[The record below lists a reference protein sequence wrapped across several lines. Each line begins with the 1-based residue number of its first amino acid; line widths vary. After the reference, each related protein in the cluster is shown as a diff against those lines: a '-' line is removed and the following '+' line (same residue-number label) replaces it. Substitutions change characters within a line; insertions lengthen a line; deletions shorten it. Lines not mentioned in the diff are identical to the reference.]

1 MEIERG
7 QRPILCGPLHSAQ
20 GKAYPSPLLVGG
32 QVPGTVPGAWGGGY
46 EARIWQACCK
56 PLLPTL
62 GDEWPAR
69 PLRDPPGLSGQPG
82 SPGARGAAP
91 TRRVVTALGAPGG
104 LSVRARA
111 LAAETRHLPPA
122 EVRAPGASRG
132 RGVGGV
138 ALGCVLSGD
147 SSRCFLAQ
155 APEAPPPRAAEPP
168 PHSPG

>member
-1 MEIERG
+1 MAREASERS
-7 QRPILCGPLHSAQ
+7 PPLNCPAGVARSA
-20 GKAYPSPLLVGG
+20 
-32 QVPGTVPGAWGGGY
+32 
-46 EARIWQACCK
+46 
-56 PLLPTL
+56 
-62 GDEWPAR
+62 
-69 PLRDPPGLSGQPG
+69 
-82 SPGARGAAP
+82 GAAP
-91 TRRVVTALGAPGG
+91 TQRAVTALGAPGG
-104 LSVRARA
+104 PSVRARA

-138 ALGCVLSGD
+138 ALGCVLGGD